1 MRLLVCL
8 AAFGLFCL
16 PLFGEQ
22 TQLKAGEAFQY
33 SLYCV
38 QGFIPIPAGTASLSV
53 AATNLQGGAAFA
65 LDMALDASS
74 VVEKVY
80 HFRTR
85 FRSLVTPELEPILY
99 EKSAEEGSR
108 FYVETTTFTRLESGE
123 HSVDCRR
130 EFKEGRVE
138 TGRETRKG
146 RIYDLVSVCFFAR
159 SLRRSMA
166 KGERMPVSVVSGVK
180 VRDRTLVYSGEDA
193 ASGEN
198 GEKVSCDVFALM
210 GDVKGDGPEK
220 EIARFWISQDSCRI
234 PVRID
239 MALKWGSIS
248 VRLEKREFPIRHCPE
263 ADSRF
268 P

>member
-1 MRLLVCL
+1 MRPLVLL
-8 AAFGLFCL
+8 AALGLFCF
-16 PLFGEQ
+16 PAQGEQ
-22 TQLKAGEAFQY
+22 MRLMDGEAFAY

-53 AATNLQGGAAFA
+53 AATNHQGAAAFS

-108 FYVETTTFTRLESGE
+108 FYAETTTFTRLESGE
-123 HSVDCRR
+123 HSVACRR
-130 EFKEGRVE
+130 VFKEGRVD
-138 TGRETRKG
+138 TGSEARKG
-146 RIYDLVSVCFFAR
+146 RIFDLVSVCFFAR
-159 SLRRSMA
+159 SLRRSFPI
-166 KGERMPVSVVSGVK
+166 GEHLPVSVVSGVK

-193 ASGEN
+193 ESGES
-198 GEKVSCDVFALM
+198 GRQVPCDVFILQEK
-210 GDVKGDGPEK
+210 KGPSTCEV
-220 EIARFWISQDSCRI
+220 ARFWISRDTRRV

-239 MALKWGSIS
+239 MALKWGRVS
-248 VRLEKREFPIRHCPE
+248 VRLEKMLPK
-263 ADSRF
+263 
-268 P
+268 